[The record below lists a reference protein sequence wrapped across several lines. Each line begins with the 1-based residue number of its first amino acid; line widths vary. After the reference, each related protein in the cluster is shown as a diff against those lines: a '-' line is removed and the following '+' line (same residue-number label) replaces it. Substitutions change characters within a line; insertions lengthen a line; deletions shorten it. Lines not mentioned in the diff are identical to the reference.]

1 MVFKAKIWVLALIG
15 FFLLKGE
22 VFAGQWTNFQA
33 EERTKAIGFF
43 NAGKFSEALP
53 IFVKLAN
60 AYPSDYLLKYYAG
73 ASMVESGT
81 FTKEAEMYLLFAIS
95 SEVPVKAY
103 YYLGRYYHAKE
114 IWDNAV
120 RFYNRFRN
128 NATADE
134 VEKLRVNDLINLA
147 YDKYNPFIGNEI
159 RFPEQTAQ
167 QENSVQTTEPIPET
181 AVSTSPTAISEK
193 PEEKPDSDNNI
204 ATDEQFPENEDDDEI
219 IVEETVVIEEQP
231 VTPTIP
237 LTDFI
242 YFQVNS
248 QVVYLKEEL
257 FQEPEALELWRKARD
272 KENELQQVLDNLE
285 EKRTQYQKIS
295 NPAEREKLV
304 NQILT
309 YETLSMTT
317 KMEAEQLYAQARN
330 VEQKWW
336 DSADYSAYEKY
347 SAINDSLKKL
357 EEQARQA
364 AAVQPVI
371 DMALIEE
378 YFRAEEEEEEEDH
391 GVVYK
396 IQLGSFTRALPT
408 RTKTLFDKIGIIRPV
423 ETFTDEQGATVYTT
437 GNVKTYEAAL
447 ELQEQVRL
455 EGVKEAITIA
465 IKDDRI
471 IPIEEAKKITGEDSE
486 E

>member
-1 MVFKAKIWVLALIG
+1 MIFKVKIWGLILAGI
-15 FFLLKGE
+15 FFLKGE

-33 EERTKAIGFF
+33 EERTKAVALF
-43 NAGKFSEALP
+43 NTGKFPEALP
-53 IFVKLAN
+53 LFVKLAN

-73 ASMVESGT
+73 ASMIESGT
-81 FTKEAEMYLLFAIS
+81 FTKDAEMYLLFAIS
-95 SEVPVKAY
+95 SDVPAKAY

-128 NATADE
+128 NAPADE

-147 YDKYNPFIGNEI
+147 YDKYNPFTGNEI
-159 RFPEQTAQ
+159 RFPEKAVQH
-167 QENSVQTTEPIPET
+167 ENSEQTPNQIPETTATSTTVIPET
-181 AVSTSPTAISEK
+181 AEEKQDNDVSTV
-193 PEEKPDSDNNI
+193 
-204 ATDEQFPENEDDDEI
+204 EQITENEDDDEEI
-219 IVEETVVIEEQP
+219 IIEETVVIEEP
-231 VTPTIP
+231 VAPAIP

-242 YFQVNS
+242 HFQVNS

-257 FQEPEALELWRKARD
+257 FQEPEALKLWKKARD
-272 KENELQQVLDNLE
+272 KESELQQVLENLE
-285 EKRTQYQKIS
+285 EKRAQYQKTS
-295 NPAEREKLV
+295 NPAERDKLA

-309 YETLSMTT
+309 YETLSLTT
-317 KMEAEQLYAQARN
+317 KMEAEQLYAQARSI
-330 VEQKWW
+330 EQKWW
-336 DSADYSAYEKY
+336 DGADYSAYEKY
-347 SAINDSLKKL
+347 LSINDSLKKL

-364 AAVQPVI
+364 AISQPVI

-378 YFRAEEEEEEEDH
+378 YFRAEEEDEEEDH

-396 IQLGSFTRALPT
+396 IQLGSFTRALPA

-465 IKDDRI
+465 MKDDRI
-471 IPIEEAKKITGEDSE
+471 IPIEEAKKLTGEDNE
-486 E
+486 EDEE